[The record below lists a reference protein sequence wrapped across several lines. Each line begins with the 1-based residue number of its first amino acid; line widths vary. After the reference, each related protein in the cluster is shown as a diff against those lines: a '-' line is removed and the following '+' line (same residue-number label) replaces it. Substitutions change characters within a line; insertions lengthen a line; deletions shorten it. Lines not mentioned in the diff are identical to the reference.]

1 MNDVPKNIKDLNLK
15 MIFYLPRSCRTMKSV
30 VEFWNRY

>member
-15 MIFYLPRSCRTMKSV
+15 MIFYLPRSCRTMKFAAG
-30 VEFWNRY
+30 FWNKS